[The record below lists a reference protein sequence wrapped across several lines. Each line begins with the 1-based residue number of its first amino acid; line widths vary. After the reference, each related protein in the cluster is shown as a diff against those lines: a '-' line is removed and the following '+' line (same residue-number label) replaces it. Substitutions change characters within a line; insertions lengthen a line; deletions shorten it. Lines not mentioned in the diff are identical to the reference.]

1 LREER
6 VLHGRR
12 PTMSLTQNLSRLV
25 LASSLFVSACDGL
38 ETGSPDVPD
47 EPLPSGV
54 EELEQPFTSDVA
66 TLMDFAFSGELTSS
80 SATNLKGQVRSQLM
94 FTVGQ
99 LNGENSVAR
108 LDKLTLTSTSYAALG
123 GGLYR
128 IRYTARMPVAWG
140 SKTNLPTAYT
150 FTLPKRI
157 DWSGQSTFTT
167 KYGATCNDGDDAS
180 VTVNNYWYH
189 YRPRASG
196 CAMAPGDVVTL
207 SATVTLNSTN
217 TVAKYPEYQK
227 LWEDGALNIVA
238 IFGKYEAGATSPY
251 DAGIAAYN
259 EFVDALLT
267 AYPDAASTPG
277 VLPSYEVG
285 PSFTDVTFKFTRSG
299 GPVTV
304 NVLLVDAVT
313 AVSAAWDKR
322 YAELTPG
329 ADLILYNG
337 HAGLGANVAAL
348 SRKGKFFP
356 GAYQI
361 FFMNGCDTFAY
372 YDNTL
377 PSIRAALNPTDP
389 TGTRFMD
396 FITNAMPAYFH
407 ALTED
412 SMAIVNAAVAH
423 TTPTTYQNIFKN
435 MDRVQVVVVTGEE
448 DNVFSATYDPGVTWN
463 GLEESG
469 AVAKGQTVTYV
480 TETLPAGKYVFT
492 TTPDTAAPGGDA
504 DLRVRVGAAPTIT
517 STYKCPSY
525 LYNSNERCAVTLSA
539 PAKVHLAVTG
549 DKAGVS
555 SRYILRGFQLPR

>member
-1 LREER
+1 MR
-6 VLHGRR
+6 GAA
-12 PTMSLTQNLSRLV
+12 TMRIAV
-25 LASSLFVSACDGL
+25 ASSLLLLALPLGCDGGADPEPTDPASL
-38 ETGSPDVPD
+38 PDTA
-47 EPLPSGV
+47 
-54 EELEQPFTSDVA
+54 ELEQPFTSDVA
-66 TLMDFAFSGELTSS
+66 TLMDFEFDGELTSNS
-80 SATNLKGQVRSQLM
+80 GTNLKGQVRSQLM
-94 FTVGQ
+94 FTVGH
-99 LNGENSVAR
+99 LNGERSVAR
-108 LDKLTLTSTSYAALG
+108 LDKLVLTNTTVTSIG
-123 GGLYR
+123 SGLYR
-128 IRYTARMPVAWG
+128 VRYHAKMPVAWG
-140 SKTNLPTAYT
+140 SKTNLPTAYS
-150 FTLPKRI
+150 FTLPKRV

-180 VTVNNYWYH
+180 VTINNFWYH
-189 YRPRASG
+189 YRPKATG
-196 CAMAPGDVVTL
+196 CSMAPGDVSTMNAV
-207 SATVTLNSTN
+207 VTLNATN
-217 TVAKYPEYQK
+217 TVAKYPEYHK

-238 IFGKYEAGATSPY
+238 IFGKYEAGATSQG

-259 EFVDALLT
+259 EFIDALLT
-267 AYPDAASTPG
+267 RYPDALSTPS
-277 VLPSYEVG
+277 VLPDYAVG
-285 PSFTDVTFKFTRSG
+285 PSVTDVTFKFDRSG
-299 GPVTV
+299 GRVTV
-304 NVLLVDAVT
+304 TVLLVDAVT
-313 AVSAAWDKR
+313 AVTAAWDKR

-337 HAGLGANVAAL
+337 HAGLGANVASL

-377 PSIRAALNPTDP
+377 PSIRAALNPSDP

-412 SMAIVNAAVAH
+412 SMALVNAAVGH

-448 DNVFSATYDPGVTWN
+448 DNVFSSTYDDGVTWN
-463 GLEESG
+463 GLEAEG
-469 AVAKGQTVTYV
+469 AVGKSQTVSYV

-492 TTPDTAAPGGDA
+492 TTPDPAAPGGDA

-525 LYNSNERCAVTLSA
+525 LYNSNEKCTITLTA
-539 PAKVHLAVTG
+539 PAKVYLAVTG
-549 DKAGVS
+549 DKLGVN
-555 SRYILRGFQLPR
+555 SRYYLRGFQLPR